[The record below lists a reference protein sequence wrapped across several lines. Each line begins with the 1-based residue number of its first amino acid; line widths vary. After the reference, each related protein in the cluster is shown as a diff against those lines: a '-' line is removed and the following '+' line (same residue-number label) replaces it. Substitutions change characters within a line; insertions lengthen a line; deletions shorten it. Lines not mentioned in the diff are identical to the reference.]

1 MFYGFLLIGNRI
13 KCKSLRRTEVVSLVG
28 RPAGLGRSQGLG
40 AASQLGTEP
49 SHLLDF
55 QLVLPPPWGFLGSSD
70 SKESTCNAGDTGS
83 IPGSGRSLGG
93 GHGNPLQYSCLENA
107 MDRGAWQAT
116 VHSKESDTTEQPSTH
131 QCTLPQ
137 PQYYY
142 RVLTLNCRSET
153 WL

>member
-1 MFYGFLLIGNRI
+1 MFYGFLLIGNRV
-13 KCKSLRRTEVVSLVG
+13 KCKSVRRTEVVNLVG
-28 RPAGLGRSQGLG
+28 KPAGLGRSQGLG
-40 AASQLGTEP
+40 AASQLGTKP
-49 SHLLDF
+49 SHPLDF
-55 QLVLPPPWGFLGSSD
+55 RLVLPPPLGFLGSSD
-70 SKESTCNAGDTGS
+70 SCNAGDTGS
-83 IPGSGRSLGG
+83 IPGLGRSLGG

-107 MDRGAWQAT
+107 MDRGAWRDT

-142 RVLTLNCRSET
+142 RVLTLNRRSET